1 MIILISLIKVL
12 GGTNRSCLHGSE
24 LISLV
29 SCALLSLLFF
39 SCASEDPIRQDRS
52 VIADRNKQENV
63 FDKWLYENYMKPYNI
78 EVKYKFDDNESDRRY
93 NLAPAEF
100 HKSIQFAHLARHL
113 CLEAYDEVTGSVGK
127 PSRAFIRQLF
137 PKVLHLVGSTG
148 YNHNGTQILGTAEGG
163 RKMTLYRINDLNP
176 SSIAELNLY
185 YFQTIHH
192 EFGHIQNQTKPYPA
206 DFRQVT
212 ANGYRSDTWSKAW
225 STPSEVHEVV
235 YKELADGRS
244 EDLKKYT
251 KVAQEY
257 YRLYALGSRRT
268 KEETQQMELYK
279 KEKRELEANKMLM
292 QEHSTYNK
300 RLDMIKNLRV
310 SEINALRAG
319 FISPYASSQHYE
331 DFVELQATFVTDA
344 PEMWDAKLFAAGDRG
359 RELIKRKFEIVSSYL
374 QHDWGINLHALRD
387 CVLRRQTEIKDLDI
401 NSLVINDK

>member
-1 MIILISLIKVL
+1 MIILRSLTKVL
-12 GGTNRSCLHGSE
+12 GKAYRRRLYASNPIYIGCS
-24 LISLV
+24 
-29 SCALLSLLFF
+29 LLSLLLT
-39 SCASEDPIRQDRS
+39 SCASEDSIKHDTS
-52 VIADRNKQENV
+52 VIEDRHKQENA

-113 CLEAYDEVTGSVGK
+113 CLEAYDEVTGSAGK
-127 PSRAFIRQLF
+127 PSRNFIRQLF

-176 SSIAELNLY
+176 NSIAELNLY

-206 DFRQVT
+206 DFRQIT

-225 STPSEVHEVV
+225 NTPDDIHDIV
-235 YKELADGRS
+235 YEELADGRS
-244 EDLKKYT
+244 DKLKEYT
-251 KVAQEY
+251 KIAQEY

-268 KEETQQMELYK
+268 KEESQQMELYK
-279 KEKRELEANKMLM
+279 KRKKEMESDDKLM
-292 QEHSTYNK
+292 SEHSIYK
-300 RLDMIKNLRV
+300 RRLDMIKKLRV

-344 PEMWDAKLFAAGDRG
+344 PELWDAKLFVAGNEG
-359 RELIKRKFEIVSSYL
+359 RELINQKFKIVSNYL
-374 QHDWGINLHALRD
+374 QHDWGINLNALRD
-387 CVLRRQTEIKDLDI
+387 CVLRRQTEIENLDI
-401 NSLVINDK
+401 NSLAINTK